1 MEFLQLIQQVPAFHF
16 YSKQK
21 KGRGGGGGALKT
33 LYYTPKHKYT
43 EMQPG
48 VFLVKWQSLSV
59 LQTPLE

>member
-21 KGRGGGGGALKT
+21 KRGESTKD
-33 LYYTPKHKYT
+33 YYTPKHKYT

-48 VFLVKWQSLSV
+48 GF
-59 LQTPLE
+59 